1 MLSLAGVDL
10 IVDSP
15 GDDAINFVNKYI
27 ELSSYRPWTR
37 PSWPGSQAS
46 TLTFGWPR
54 REPVMKLNRFVWP
67 VGASRWA
74 YGHFL
79 ASSDQVNDIMGK
91 AYATN
96 GKYNAVTFKIGTPDV
111 EPVTDNTDPSTY
123 GQDNIITATKMYVLP
138 PMPLS
143 GIRGLKGDTQSLY
156 LITIVDRRFFWYENS
171 AGNMTVD
178 PRAGWPSVYQQVWTN
193 MGESGAFMNDPI
205 SDKYLNPSPTM
216 FSLAY
221 QPAPFVLD
229 AIAFNVGQR
238 IVAQYDGFVVARNA
252 TVESNA
258 LINDFAT
265 HPKTRFIMAGGS
277 VFSNPL

>member
-1 MLSLAGVDL
+1 MLNLAGIDL

-15 GDDAINFVNKYI
+15 QGDAINFINKYI

-37 PSWPGSQAS
+37 PAWPGAQVSA
-46 TLTFGWPR
+46 LTFGWPR
-54 REPVMKLNRFVWP
+54 REPTMHLNRFVWP
-67 VGASRWA
+67 QGASRWA

-79 ASSDQVNDIMGK
+79 ASSDQVNEIMGN
-91 AYATN
+91 AYSNN

-156 LITIVDRRFFWYENS
+156 LISIVDQRFFWYENS
-171 AGNMTVD
+171 T
-178 PRAGWPSVYQQVWTN
+178 
-193 MGESGAFMNDPI
+193 GAAVVSI
-205 SDKYLNPSPTM
+205 SWGALYDIMAQSLGITIKRDDISTKYLNPSPSM
-216 FSLAY
+216 FGSLQY
-221 QPAPFVLD
+221 QPVPYVLD

-238 IVAQYDGFVVARNA
+238 IVVGYDGSVAARNA

-258 LINDFAT
+258 LLNDFAT
-265 HPKTRFIMAGGS
+265 HPKTRFVMAGGS
-277 VFSNPL
+277 AFSNPL